1 MKTLKN
7 FTYALLALCCGFAVS
22 CSQDATHEAGAPEV
36 EGCFGVY
43 FPEQDN
49 TGDIELDPTE
59 ALTFTY
65 TATRTNSEG
74 EATVPVV
81 VVENTEDMFTVGEIV
96 FAEGDENVT
105 FDVVL
110 SSAAE
115 IGKKYTLTLDIQDDN
130 YALKYGTHPT
140 SLTVSI
146 TRVKWLE
153 VGECDYTED
162 AITSYWSFTG
172 LSGSPTYP
180 VQVQVREDSIDKDAW
195 NAAMA
200 GAGSAEGLVGTYRM
214 VNAYAV
220 APWTALTPKQ
230 AAEAGHADYIVIKI
244 ASPTQVW
251 IENSEMGGAMP
262 SILGGKPGIWS
273 FVDYYLSKDKADQ
286 ITEDMY
292 GFIQNGEIHFNP
304 DMILINPGAAA
315 GDDWADGKTFTY
327 ANSSGL
333 WCLNLCPALNKYQ
346 LELPDLED
354 QTDGDFKFA
363 EVEVAEG
370 ALFYSESQVASWAQS
385 LELGEPM
392 VYTDNAHKE
401 FGAAYGKLYRLP
413 SLYAEGFHIY
423 FCVKDGKVVIPED
436 YEYQPTG
443 LAVAGADIYVAID
456 AEKSTFNAKTNEV
469 SLSVEVLG
477 TDGKNMNEYGVYT
490 ETLSVEAPEFG
501 YATIADLKTDFSYRT
516 TFTDVLKSE
525 YKDAEYDADFQV
537 GTCNDPALAAAFE
550 SAYGKAYCIPNIYKE
565 GYNLYFC
572 GDAEGKVSVPATY
585 AKQPTGEQIY
595 GKSVYAAIL
604 SGSVNEQ
611 GCTLKVAYVYEDGTL
626 AVPTAS
632 FTEKLVT
639 YTWVPI
645 ATGTYTT
652 AMLKNPFPGLTLAQA
667 EGTNLYRIENFWGEE
682 GYHLEFT
689 WDATTNKC
697 DLTGWMHTGY
707 DYDAGAPIYAMDML
721 EVAQWLGAPFT
732 TWAEV
737 LAYDPAWLQ
746 PYYDPATLT
755 FHMHVAYAVPAY
767 GVGMGFN
774 QLNPF
779 ADTFVLDGEPTVVE
793 WEQVA
798 VGSFTYND
806 SEMFNGVTAGMV
818 EPNCPIYRYGDTNKY
833 QVAILNQQLVL
844 DFRFDAAKGQVEF
857 APVLIEE
864 GVYEG
869 EAYKAYLSDAAG
881 CYVDIWKS
889 TDKAGVPLTYE
900 QIYAVYPNTY
910 DAATQTLS
918 FEWWIYDDLGYPWTN
933 NTYAALTTGASEKA
947 KLQFTGA
954 PAEGGEAT
962 PAAMS
967 VEALKVVSTA
977 SRMMANNSKFVK
989 FGNRKSI
996 SEREITKVK
1005 AINNVTRIE
1014 LPQVRKSF
1022 VEVTPSKRASV
1033 VRRSNVEN
1041 AAKLM

>member
-59 ALTFTY
+59 GLTFTY

-81 VVENTEDMFTVGEIV
+81 VVENTEDMFTVSDIV

-115 IGKKYTLTLDIQDDN
+115 IGKKYTLKLDIQDDN

-220 APWTALTPKQ
+220 APWTDFTPKQ

-251 IENSEMGGAMP
+251 IEKSEMGGAMP

-273 FVDYYLSKDKADQ
+273 YVDYYIQKNKMDS

-292 GFIQNGEIHFNP
+292 GFIQNGEIRFNES
-304 DMILINPGAAA
+304 MILINPGAAA
-315 GDDWADGKTFTY
+315 GDDWADGSTFAPYGNYNGT
-327 ANSSGL
+327 
-333 WCLNLCPALNKYQ
+333 WCLNLCPALNKYE

-370 ALFYSESQVASWAQS
+370 ALFYSESQVASWAQP

-401 FGAAYGKLYRLP
+401 FGATYGKLYRLP
-413 SLYAEGFHIY
+413 SLYTEGFHIY

-443 LAVAGADIYVAID
+443 LVTAGADIYVAID

-469 SLSVEVLG
+469 SLSVAVLG

-501 YATIADLKTDFSYRT
+501 YETIADLKADFSYKT
-516 TFTDVLKSE
+516 AFTDVIKSQ
-525 YKDAEYDADFQV
+525 YKDSEWDAEFQK
-537 GTCNDPALAAAFE
+537 GTCTNPALAAAFE
-550 SAYGKAYCIPNIYKE
+550 NAYGQAYCIPNLYKD

-572 GDAEGKVSVPATY
+572 GNAEGKVSVPAAY
-585 AKQPTGEQIY
+585 AKQPTGEQLY
-595 GKSVYAAIL
+595 GQSVYAAIL
-604 SGSVNEQ
+604 SGDVNEQ

-639 YTWVPI
+639 YKWV
-645 ATGTYTT
+645 AVSTGTYTT
-652 AMLKNPFPGLTLAQA
+652 ALMKNPFEGLTLAQA
-667 EGTNLYRIENFWGEE
+667 EGTNLYRIENFFGVD

-689 WDATTNKC
+689 WDPTTNKC
-697 DLTGWMHTGY
+697 DINGPMHTGM
-707 DYDAGAPIYAMDML
+707 DYQPGAPVYAMDAI
-721 EVAQWLGAPFT
+721 EFWDWAGEPIT
-732 TWAEV
+732 GGWAE
-737 LAYDPAWLQ
+737 AESYNWHQ

-755 FHMHVAYAVPAY
+755 FHVYVSYTIPAL
-767 GVGMGFN
+767 GGAFN
-774 QLNPF
+774 SGNQY
-779 ADTFVLDGEPTVVE
+779 ADTFVLDGEPSVVE
-793 WEQVA
+793 WEPYA
-798 VGSFTYND
+798 TASFTYND
-806 SEMFNGVTAGMV
+806 SEMFKGVEAGMV
-818 EPNCPIYRYGDTNKY
+818 EEGCPVERYGETNKY
-833 QVAILNQQLVL
+833 RVAILGKQLVL
-844 DFRFDAAKGQVEF
+844 DFRFDASKGQVEF
-857 APVLIEE
+857 PPVFLFED
-864 GVYEG
+864 VYQG
-869 EAYKAYLSDAAG
+869 EAYKAYLGDAAS
-881 CYVDIWKS
+881 CYIDIWQT
-889 TDKAGVPLTYE
+889 TDKQGTPLTYDYLYS
-900 QIYAVYPNTY
+900 IWPNTF

-918 FEWWIYDDLGYPWTN
+918 FEWWFYDDLGYAMST
-933 NTYAALTTGASEKA
+933 NTYNAMSAGTGEKA

-962 PAAMS
+962 PAAMA
-967 VEALKVVSTA
+967 VEALKVVSSA
-977 SRMMANNSKFVK
+977 SRMMVNNSQFVK

-996 SEREITKVK
+996 SEREVTKMP
-1005 AINNVTRIE
+1005 NVATRIE

-1022 VEVTPSKRASV
+1022 VEVTPSKRANV